1 MIDQGAELSVT
12 RQCELLD
19 LNRSGVY
26 YTPRPIPA
34 EDLRVMRRIDELHLQ
49 HPFYGARR
57 LAKQLER
64 EGFEVGRLHVTSLMR
79 RMGIEALYRRP
90 RTSIPARDAKIYP
103 YLLEGLAI
111 ERPNQVWASDLTYL
125 PMTHGFLYLVAILDV
140 MSRKMLAFRVSN
152 TMTPDFCVEALTE
165 AITRYGAPEIVNTDQ
180 GSQFTSKAWIDVL
193 DGAGVRISM
202 DGKGRWVDNVFIE
215 RLWRSVK
222 YEDIYLRAYENG
234 RDLQAGLTR
243 YFDFY
248 NCRRLHQSHEY
259 QTPDEVYYAT
269 KTDTPMAIAA

>member
-111 ERPNQVWASDLTYL
+111 ERPNQVWTSDLTYL
-125 PMTHGFLYLVAILDV
+125 PMAHGFLYLVAILDV
-140 MSRKMLAFRVSN
+140 MSRKVLAFRVSN

-193 DGAGVRISM
+193 DAAGVRIVSFRQ
-202 DGKGRWVDNVFIE
+202 GCVKWS
-215 RLWRSVK
+215 RLV
-222 YEDIYLRAYENG
+222 G
-234 RDLQAGLTR
+234 
-243 YFDFY
+243 
-248 NCRRLHQSHEY
+248 
-259 QTPDEVYYAT
+259 
-269 KTDTPMAIAA
+269 